1 MKTKLLVSF
10 LARKALTKKTGV
22 VPIYCKVRYKGTTT
36 QFNTKI
42 DVPYVNWDSRNTR
55 VIGNNK
61 KAMNLTLEQIRVDI
75 IEKHEMLIKTN
86 VVVTSKII
94 VDFYKNDSLIM
105 NSIINLD

>member
-22 VPIYCKVRYKGTTT
+22 VPIYCKVRYNGTTT

-61 KAMNLTLEQIRVDI
+61 KAMNLKLEQIRVDI

-86 VVVTSKII
+86 VIVTSKAI

-105 NSIINLD
+105 NSIINA